1 MNKPLL
7 IEIGVEELPAIP
19 FLKELKNIEKKWSD
33 ILEKNRLLCDFD
45 FFYTPRRLVLW
56 HREFQIKQEDSTQEQ
71 FGAPIKIAFKDGN
84 PTGAALGFAKKC
96 GVSVE
101 ELDKIDQGRG
111 EVLYFKKEVIGTD
124 SKDLLNEMINEFIN
138 SLNFGKSMRWASR
151 SDSFIRPIRSLA
163 VLLGEEIVPAEL
175 FGVKSSNH
183 AFAHRMVSYEPFT
196 FDFAGDYF
204 CKLDKNGVILYPDER
219 RKIILEQMKK
229 IENENA
235 VKIDIDT
242 ELLEE
247 LVAITEYPTALI
259 GKFDKEF
266 LELPEEVI
274 VTSMK
279 EHQRYFAVYKDGNLT
294 NNFIV
299 VSNSKTEDFSYIIAG
314 NEKVLR
320 PRLADGMF
328 FYKNDSNNGLSN
340 EGLKKLVFVE
350 GLGSMYEKCE
360 REAKIASY
368 LVKLFNNSTS
378 EVTLDPIFNKDYI
391 DLELIQRAVM
401 LSKADLMS
409 EMVYEFTELQGLMGY
424 YYAKIAGEDE
434 LVYTA
439 LKEQYLPD
447 GEDSE
452 LPSNKFSSIIALSY
466 KLDNLMG
473 LFSVGKIP
481 SGSKDPFGLRRAAAG
496 IVKIAMEHKLSLDL
510 NKIIDVLADNYKGLD
525 KKQLLDFFNER
536 LFKIFEVNPSVLKA
550 VLGSGETDIY
560 KISQKL
566 CALNPI
572 VQGDNFKE
580 YVSTFKRVANIIK
593 DLDIDSKL
601 EVNKSLLEDDEE
613 KELYERYAK
622 VTAENYLTYDEELEA
637 LFALKPNL
645 DNFFDNVFVNHDDEK
660 IKINRKNLIGLVY
673 QAFKNIADI
682 KEITI

>member
-19 FLKELKNIEKKWSD
+19 FLKELPNIEKKWSD
-33 ILEKNRLLCDFD
+33 ILENNRLLCEFD

-56 HREFQIKQEDSTQEQ
+56 HREFQIKQEDSIQEM
-71 FGAPIKIAFKDGN
+71 FGAPVKIAYKDGE

-96 GVSVE
+96 GIGVE
-101 ELDKIDQGRG
+101 ELDKIDQGKG
-111 EVLYFKKEVIGTD
+111 EVLYYKKEVAGTY
-124 SKDLLNEMINEFIN
+124 SKELLNDMVNEFIN

-163 VLLGEEIVPAEL
+163 ILLGDEIVDAEL
-175 FGVKSSNH
+175 FGVKSSNKS
-183 AFAHRMVSYEPFT
+183 FAHRMVSYEPFS

-219 RKIILEQMKK
+219 RKTILEQMKK
-229 IENENA
+229 IETANSI
-235 VKIDIDT
+235 KIEIDE

-247 LVAITEYPTALI
+247 VVAITEYPTALI
-259 GKFDKEF
+259 GSFDKEF

-279 EHQRYFAVYKDGNLT
+279 EHQRYFAVYKEGKLT

-299 VSNSKTEDFSYIIAG
+299 VSNSKTEDFSHIIAG

-320 PRLADGMF
+320 PRLADAMF
-328 FYKNDSNNGLSN
+328 FYKNDIKNGLSN

-350 GLGSMYEKCE
+350 GLGSMYDKIE
-360 REAKIASY
+360 REAKIAELLADNFNIANKE
-368 LVKLFNNSTS
+368 LVK
-378 EVTLDPIFNKDYI
+378 K
-391 DLELIQRAVM
+391 AVM

-424 YYAKIAGEDE
+424 YYAKIAKEDE

-439 LKEQYLPD
+439 IKEQYLPD

-452 LPSNKFSSIIALSY
+452 LPSNVFSSIIALSY

-496 IVKIAMEHKLSLDL
+496 IVKIAIEHKLSINLEQ
-510 NKIIDVLADNYKGLD
+510 IIDKLIENYKGLN
-525 KKQLLDFFNER
+525 KTQLIEFFNER
-536 LFKIFEVNPSVLKA
+536 LFKIFDVNPSVLKA
-550 VLGSGETDIY
+550 VLESKEGDIY

-572 VQGDNFKE
+572 VLSDNFKE
-580 YVSTFKRVANIIK
+580 YSATFKRVANIIK
-593 DLDIDSKL
+593 DINVETELSIDT
-601 EVNKSLLEDDEE
+601 NLLEDKEEQQLVKRFNEVVSKEYSTYEDE
-613 KELYERYAK
+613 L
-622 VTAENYLTYDEELEA
+622 DA
-637 LFALKPNL
+637 LFGLKPEL
-645 DNFFDNVFVNHDDEK
+645 DSFFDNVFVNHEDEK
-660 IKINRKNLIGLVY
+660 IKTNRKNIIGKVY
-673 QAFKNIADI
+673 QAFKKIADI

>member
-19 FLKELKNIEKKWSD
+19 FLNELPNIEKKWSD
-33 ILEKNRLLCDFD
+33 ILEKNRLLCDFE
-45 FFYTPRRLVLW
+45 FYYTPRRLVLW
-56 HREFQIKQEDSTQEQ
+56 HREFQVAQEDSVVEQ
-71 FGAPIKIAFKDGN
+71 FGAPVKIAYKDGE

-96 GVSVE
+96 GVEVSQLE
-101 ELDKIDQGRG
+101 KIDQGKG
-111 EVLYFKKEVIGTD
+111 EVLYFKQEVKG
-124 SKDLLNEMINEFIN
+124 SLSADLLNEMVNEFVN

-151 SDSFIRPIRSLA
+151 TDSFIRPIRSLSII
-163 VLLGEEIVPAEL
+163 LGEQIVEGEL
-175 FGVKSSNH
+175 FGVKSSNFS
-183 AFAHRMVSYEPFT
+183 FAHRMVSYEPFT
-196 FDFAGDYF
+196 YSFAGDYF

-219 RKIILEQMKK
+219 REKILSQMKDIEQRHNVK
-229 IENENA
+229 IE
-235 VKIDIDT
+235 IDK

-247 LVAITEYPTALI
+247 VVAITEYPTALI
-259 GKFDKEF
+259 GRFDVEF

-299 VSNSKTEDFSYIIAG
+299 VSNSKTEDFGYIIAG

-320 PRLADGMF
+320 PRLADAMF
-328 FYKNDSNNGLSN
+328 FYKNDINNGLSN

-350 GLGSMYEKCE
+350 GLGSMYDKCE

-368 LVKLFNNSTS
+368 LS
-378 EVTLDPIFNKDYI
+378 DIFKVEDK
-391 DLELIQRAVM
+391 ELLQRAVM

-424 YYAKIAGEDE
+424 YYAKIAKEDE
-434 LVYTA
+434 LVYTS

-452 LPSNKFSSIIALSY
+452 LPSNKFSSIVALSY
-466 KLDNLMG
+466 KLDNLMA

-481 SGSKDPFGLRRAAAG
+481 TGSKDPFGLRRAAAG

-510 NKIIDVLADNYKGLD
+510 SKIIDELAVNYKNLD
-525 KKQLLDFFNER
+525 KKVLVEFFNER
-536 LFKIFEVNPSVLKA
+536 LFKIFEVNPTVIKA
-550 VLGSGETDIY
+550 VLASGETDVY

-566 CALNPI
+566 CALNPV
-572 VQGDNFKE
+572 VQSDNFKE
-580 YVSTFKRVANIIK
+580 YVATFKRVANIIK
-593 DLDIDSKL
+593 DIDVDSIL
-601 EVNKSLLEDDEE
+601 IVEENLLEDNEE
-613 KELYERYAK
+613 KELFAK
-622 VTAENYLTYDEELEA
+622 YKEVSSKTYENYDDELEA
-637 LFALKPNL
+637 LFALKPQL
-645 DNFFDNVFVNHDDEK
+645 DNFFDNVFVNHENES
-660 IKINRKNLIGLVY
+660 IKTNRKNLIGTVY
-673 QAFKNIADI
+673 QGFKNIADI